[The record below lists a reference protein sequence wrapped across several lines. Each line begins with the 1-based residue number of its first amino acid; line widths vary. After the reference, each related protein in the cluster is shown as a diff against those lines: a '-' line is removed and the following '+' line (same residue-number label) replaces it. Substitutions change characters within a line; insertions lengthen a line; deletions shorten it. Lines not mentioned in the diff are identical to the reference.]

1 MNLSRETQQQ
11 VYGYLEAG
19 LFSPKY
25 VSPLDLFAWLV

>member
-25 VSPLDLFAWLV
+25 VSHLDFLSGLV

>member
-25 VSPLDLFAWLV
+25 VSHLDFLAGLV

>member
-1 MNLSRETQQQ
+1 MNLSRETQEQ

-25 VSPLDLFAWLV
+25 VSHLDFLAGLA